1 MESSPAA
8 SSSRPRDPLL
18 FGGFDLP
25 AGWGCRKPL
34 AFYRDQDRDTDDA
47 PVAAEPN
54 AAAAATEGGKN
65 SGPRSPATAQ
75 QAAVP
80 GEEAQQEAPRRQWNL
95 RERTSWRDYRA
106 DDARPARKLGSTDA
120 AGGGSRGF
128 SVALTRQEIDA
139 DFVAITGRK
148 APRRP
153 RKRTKSVQRKI
164 EARALQCRSS
174 RLISYLR
181 SQNFV
186 RWLVG
191 WLLIVL
197 PLLLLFWRRR
207 FARGVRWWR

>member
-18 FGGFDLP
+18 FGSFDLP
-25 AGWGCRKPL
+25 AGWGCRKPM
-34 AFYRDQDRDTDDA
+34 AFCRDRDTDTDDA
-47 PVAAEPN
+47 PVAAAEPN
-54 AAAAATEGGKN
+54 AAAATEGGKD
-65 SGPRSPATAQ
+65 SGPRSPAR
-75 QAAVP
+75 AAVA

-106 DDARPARKLGSTDA
+106 EDARPARKLGSTD

-139 DFVAITGRK
+139 DFVVITGRK

-164 EARALQCRSS
+164 ETLCPGSS
-174 RLISYLR
+174 LTEVTRDRYKV
-181 SQNFV
+181 NEKGGF
-186 RWLVG
+186 
-191 WLLIVL
+191 
-197 PLLLLFWRRR
+197 
-207 FARGVRWWR
+207 

>member
-18 FGGFDLP
+18 FGSFDLP
-25 AGWGCRKPL
+25 AGWGCRKPM
-34 AFYRDQDRDTDDA
+34 AFCRDRDTDDDA
-47 PVAAEPN
+47 PVAAAEPN
-54 AAAAATEGGKN
+54 AAAANEGGKD
-65 SGPRSPATAQ
+65 SGPRSPARAATATAQ
-75 QAAVP
+75 QAPVA

-106 DDARPARKLGSTDA
+106 EDARQARKLGSTD

-164 EARALQCRSS
+164 EVRAQQCRSS
-174 RLISYLR
+174 
-181 SQNFV
+181 
-186 RWLVG
+186 
-191 WLLIVL
+191 
-197 PLLLLFWRRR
+197 
-207 FARGVRWWR
+207 